1 MMRYLFTFLFFAFV
15 MNVSA
20 QNPIFYL
27 LIGTYTKAPSKS
39 EGIYV
44 YKFNPNRAEATFV
57 SKASGVVNPSFLAV
71 TKDHKN
77 VYAVNETGSDNG
89 GDVSAFSFDKQKGEL
104 QFINKQPTG
113 GDDPAYISVDSTGKW
128 IVTANYSGGNISVL
142 PVGDN
147 GGVQPAASVLPHEGY
162 GVNVE
167 RQGQPHPHSAVL
179 SPDEKFLYSADLGN
193 DRVYVY
199 RFDKN
204 NMQQPFAAAEPA
216 YIEVPDGS
224 GPRHITFHPNGQ
236 YAYLINE
243 LSGNIIVFQYNNNT
257 GQLTEIQTIESTTEG
272 NKNDRGS
279 ADIHLTPDG
288 KFLYASNRGAAND
301 IAIFK
306 TSTDGKLIFVARQ
319 KVGAHPRNFMVD
331 PTGRFLLVA
340 CKDSNQVQVYV
351 INKNFGLL
359 QDAGVKIDVDQPV
372 FLTMIPVK

>member
-1 MMRYLFTFLFFAFV
+1 MRYLLTILLFAVV

-27 LIGTYTKAPSKS
+27 LVGTYTNAPSKS

-44 YKFNPNRAEATFV
+44 YKFNPNKAEATFI
-57 SKASGVVNPSFLAV
+57 SKITGVANPSYLAI
-71 TKDHKN
+71 TKDQKY
-77 VYAVNETGSDNG
+77 VYAVNENHGDNG

-104 QFINKQPTG
+104 HFINKQSSG

-128 IVTANYSGGNISVL
+128 VVAANYSGGNIGVL
-142 PVGDN
+142 ATGAD
-147 GGVQPAASVLPHEGY
+147 GALQAAAQILPHEGY

-167 RQGQPHPHSAVL
+167 RQGQPHPHSVVL
-179 SPDEKFLYSADLGN
+179 SPDEKYMYSPDLGN
-193 DRVYVY
+193 DRIYIY
-199 RFDKN
+199 KFDRSN
-204 NMQQPFAAAEPA
+204 QQAPFTPAEPA

-243 LSGNIIVFQYNNNT
+243 LSGNVIAYQYNSSN
-257 GQLTEIQTIESTTEG
+257 GQLTEIQTIESTKEG
-272 NKNDRGS
+272 NKNDKGS

-288 KFLYASNRGAAND
+288 KFLYTSNRGAAND
-301 IAIFK
+301 ITIYK
-306 TSTDGKLIFVARQ
+306 TSPDGKLILVGHQ
-319 KVGAHPRNFMVD
+319 KVGAHPRNFMID

-340 CKDSNQVQVYV
+340 CRDSNQIQAFV

-359 QDAGVKIDVDQPV
+359 QDAGFKIDIDMPV
-372 FLTMIPVK
+372 CLKMLPVK